1 MQEAKRLL
9 ADALRIDLSRI
20 GDETAMRDLPQ
31 WDSLAHME
39 LIVLVEEHLRTTLSM
54 DEIMAM
60 TSVSGLARVLA
71 SPRER
76 AR

>member
-39 LIVLVEEHLRTTLSM
+39 LIVLVEEHLRATLSM
-54 DEIMAM
+54 DEIMEM

>member
-39 LIVLVEEHLRTTLSM
+39 LIVLVEEHLRATLSM
-54 DEIMAM
+54 DEIMEM

-71 SPRER
+71 TPRER

>member
-54 DEIMAM
+54 DEIMEM

-71 SPRER
+71 TPREI

>member
-71 SPRER
+71 TPRV
-76 AR
+76 

>member
-20 GDETAMRDLPQ
+20 SDETTMSDLPQ

-39 LIVLVEEHLRTTLSM
+39 LIVLVEEKLGTTLSM
-54 DEIMAM
+54 DEILEM
-60 TSVSGLARVLA
+60 TTIAGLSRILA
-71 SPRER
+71 GQRGALP
-76 AR
+76 